1 MKFSKLKGKLPP
13 VEGAEPPA
21 MAMEVEMESPEEEMD
36 EEMPGKAKAPAALAS
51 ISDDEL
57 LAELER
63 RKLLED
69 GMTGPEPE
77 MEA

>member
-13 VEGAEPPA
+13 AEGAEP
-21 MAMEVEMESPEEEMD
+21 MAMEVEMEAPEAEMS
-36 EEMPGKAKAPAALAS
+36 EAPAKPAAALAS
-51 ISDDEL
+51 VSDDEL

-63 RKLLED
+63 RKLLEGD
-69 GMTGPEPE
+69 SAVGPEPE